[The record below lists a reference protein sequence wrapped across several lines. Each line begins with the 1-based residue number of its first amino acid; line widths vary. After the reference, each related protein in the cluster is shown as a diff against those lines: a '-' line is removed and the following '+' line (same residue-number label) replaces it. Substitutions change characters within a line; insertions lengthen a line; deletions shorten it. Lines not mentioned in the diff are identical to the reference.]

1 MSELSEKL
9 PTIEGLTLTSVHLGL
24 TTWDE
29 MNPKMLADE
38 WRVQISYNGKEYT
51 TTYRTGIGH
60 RKMNEKRGV
69 KRERGGYATLV
80 SAPVNEKTAC
90 EQGLLLVVQPN
101 IADVVSCLLSEASS
115 AEEVF
120 EEWCS
125 GCGYS
130 SDSRKALNVYLECQN
145 TLSKLRRMFG
155 YELYNELTKLSH

>member
-9 PTIEGLTLTSVHLGL
+9 ATIEGLTLTSVHLGL
-24 TTWDE
+24 NTWDE

-60 RKMNEKRGV
+60 RKVKPGV
-69 KRERGGYATLV
+69 KKERGGYATLTE
-80 SAPVNEKTAC
+80 SPKSEAEAC
-90 EQGLLLVVQPN
+90 RRGWLKLVQPD
-101 IADVVSCLLSEASS
+101 IADVVSCLLNDASS